1 MANGFV
7 IPETAS
13 KDDSVIDNNN
23 NNNNHIITRNIL
35 ARELPRQVVY
45 F

>member
-1 MANGFV
+1 MASGFV

-13 KDDSVIDNNN
+13 KDDSVIDN